1 MLVINLL
8 SEEVEIPLAEIS
20 DARYTLFSK
29 SQYQTLATAI
39 TQWMHEN
46 SKLSE
51 EEYFD
56 LMDQRLKN
64 RLLGIPNLT
73 VIINSDENN
82 NDDSEFVNL
91 LENFNSSI
99 SYDPKESLM
108 LLNSP
113 NNPNP
118 KEAELLETI
127 NKIQTLKQKNF

>member
-1 MLVINLL
+1 
-8 SEEVEIPLAEIS
+8 
-20 DARYTLFSK
+20 
-29 SQYQTLATAI
+29 
-39 TQWMHEN
+39 MHEN
-46 SKLSE
+46 SKLTE